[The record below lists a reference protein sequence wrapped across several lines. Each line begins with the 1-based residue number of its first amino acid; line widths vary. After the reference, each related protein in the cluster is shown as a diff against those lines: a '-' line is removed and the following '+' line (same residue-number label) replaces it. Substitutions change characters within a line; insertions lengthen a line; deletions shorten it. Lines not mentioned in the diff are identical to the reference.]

1 MKFLALIFFM
11 LLTTKLAGQDALRY
25 FLDQLKTLKDE
36 HYSLFFTT
44 SNTDELLSSAENIHE
59 RAEKLDDAVKEF
71 IDDNNEYSINFK
83 RLAKES
89 YDFANFTDGLG
100 TCQCYK
106 MFNRFLEQYR
116 AEKKY
121 IATSEGVNLH
131 SSVIGNYIIYYI
143 SSGHQYSATVKISYN
158 KSMTSSVRTVGLWNE
173 TEIIHIT
180 TLNDPIKN
188 ITIAAQITNRTSSDD
203 RCYPW

>member
-1 MKFLALIFFM
+1 
-11 LLTTKLAGQDALRY
+11 
-25 FLDQLKTLKDE
+25 
-36 HYSLFFTT
+36 
-44 SNTDELLSSAENIHE
+44 
-59 RAEKLDDAVKEF
+59 
-71 IDDNNEYSINFK
+71 
-83 RLAKES
+83 
-89 YDFANFTDGLG
+89 
-100 TCQCYK
+100 